1 MGYSLYLPEYRSLQG
16 QQVRTYSLE
25 VIKPGSGSYDHS
37 PPSNSGNDIGN
48 LFVSPAPTGSPA
60 VTGTAS
66 SATSVYLWWDEVDC
80 IQRNSEI
87 THYRVWYV
95 PVPSAED
102 SIQRDVPTET
112 YTIAELQPF
121 TNYSIELAAV
131 NSASQVGPNTTIAI
145 QTLQNS
151 RS

>member
-1 MGYSLYLPEYRSLQG
+1 MIFP
-16 QQVRTYSLE
+16 
-25 VIKPGSGSYDHS
+25 
-37 PPSNSGNDIGN
+37 
-48 LFVSPAPTGSPA
+48 SPAPTGSPA
-60 VTGTAS
+60 VTGTAN
-66 SATSVYLWWDEVDC
+66 ATSVYLQWDEVDC

-87 THYRVWYV
+87 THYRLWYV

-112 YTIAELQPF
+112 YTITGLWPF

-131 NSASQVGPNTTIAI
+131 NSASQVGPKATIDI
-145 QTLQNS
+145 QTLQDS